1 MHPNSRSLC
10 LAVLLA
16 ASGIATLA
24 SAQDFPA
31 KPVRIVVPF
40 GAGSGLDT
48 VTRFVADRLSKEW
61 GQSVVVENRPGATGV
76 IGTEAVFKA
85 PADGYTLLATT
96 QSHYTGASL
105 VSKLAYDPVKDF
117 TPVVRISGANLAIVA
132 ATGSPVSSIQ
142 ALVTEARARPST
154 LTYATLGAGS
164 TAHMAGALLNM
175 AGGIS
180 VTPVHYKETSQA
192 MADTMSG
199 TVSINFV
206 AIPTASAQIKVGRL
220 RPIAVTGPARARAL
234 PDVPTVSEAGIPG
247 YEFVAWHGFFARAG
261 TPPGVV
267 RRVADDVMKMGAI
280 PEFAAL
286 LQAQGL
292 DLNLKGPAEL
302 AAQLPVEAQRL
313 FKIMAD
319 AGVKGD

>member
-1 MHPNSRSLC
+1 MRPYFRYLP
-10 LAVLLA
+10 AVAFLA
-16 ASGIATLA
+16 ASSFTHVVC
-24 SAQDFPA
+24 AQDFPA
-31 KPVRIVVPF
+31 KPVRIIVPF

-48 VTRFVADRLSKEW
+48 VSRFVADRLSKEW
-61 GQSVVVENRPGATGV
+61 GQSVLVENRPGATGV
-76 IGTEAVFKA
+76 IGTEAVFRA
-85 PADGYTLLATT
+85 PADGYTILATT

-117 TPVVRISGANLAIVA
+117 TPVVRISGANLAMVA

-142 ALVTEARARPST
+142 ALVAEAKARPDT

-175 AGGIS
+175 VGGIQ

-220 RPIAVTGPARARAL
+220 KPIAVTGPTRAKAL
-234 PDVPTVSEAGIPG
+234 PDVPTVSEAGVPG
-247 YEFVAWHGFFARAG
+247 YEFVAWHGFFARAS
-261 TPPGVV
+261 TPAGVV
-267 RRVADDVMKMGAI
+267 RKISDDVMKIGAI

-292 DLNLKGPAEL
+292 DLALKGPAEL
-302 AAQLPVEAQRL
+302 SAQLPVEAQRL
-313 FKIMAD
+313 FKIMSD
-319 AGVKGD
+319 AGVKRD